1 MAPSRH
7 IGRVR
12 SRASARGYTLLAL
25 MAAMTVVAILIAG
38 YVPHLARQM
47 QREREEELLFRGQQI
62 VEAIA
67 QYVQMTGRYPSSLEE
82 LVRGFSIQTP
92 RGMRRVR
99 FLRPSALR
107 DPMTTEEWKLVR
119 PGDPVLRR
127 FVEAYLESI
136 GQPAPPALLPFLQPG
151 MQILMPGQPSTPR
164 AIRGSRRDSEQR
176 SLPVPPG
183 RSRVPGVNVPR
194 VETEGVESAPVSPA
208 LGPGEGGVGPILG
221 VVSKSDKK
229 TVRVYYGLN
238 RYSDWPFVFIP
249 VLPVA
254 AGEARVRAVLN
265 PVMFPS
271 DPLARLL
278 QGGIVGPR
286 RVVPPSRPSA
296 PPGTMRR

>member
-1 MAPSRH
+1 
-7 IGRVR
+7 
-12 SRASARGYTLLAL
+12 

-136 GQPAPPALLPFLQPG
+136 GQPAPPCALAV
-151 MQILMPGQPSTPR
+151 PSAGDANPDARAAEDTSRDPR
-164 AIRGSRRDSEQR
+164 IA
-176 SLPVPPG
+176 
-183 RSRVPGVNVPR
+183 
-194 VETEGVESAPVSPA
+194 EGLRAAFSAGASGTFESAR
-208 LGPGEGGVGPILG
+208 GE
-221 VVSKSDKK
+221 
-229 TVRVYYGLN
+229 R
-238 RYSDWPFVFIP
+238 
-249 VLPVA
+249 
-254 AGEARVRAVLN
+254 
-265 PVMFPS
+265 
-271 DPLARLL
+271 
-278 QGGIVGPR
+278 
-286 RVVPPSRPSA
+286 PSRGNGGSGERACVPCARSW
-296 PPGTMRR
+296 GRRSGANPRCRE

>member
-1 MAPSRH
+1 MIPSRR
-7 IGRVR
+7 IEGAR
-12 SRASARGYTLLAL
+12 SRASARGYALLAL
-25 MAAMTVVAILIAG
+25 MAAMTVMAILIAG

-47 QREREEELLFRGQQI
+47 QREREEEMLFRGQQI

-67 QYVQMTGRYPSSLEE
+67 QYFQMTGRYPSSLDE

-107 DPMTTEEWKLVR
+107 DPMTNEEWKVVR

-136 GQPAPPALLPFLQPG
+136 GQPANPMLLQFLQPG
-151 MQILMPGQPSTPR
+151 MQIRMPGQ
-164 AIRGSRRDSEQR
+164 QR
-176 SLPVPPG
+176 PVPVRPG
-183 RSRVPGVNVPR
+183 RSRIPGGDVPR
-194 VETEGVESAPVSPA
+194 SGAGEVESAPLSPS
-208 LGPGEGGVGPILG
+208 LGQGEGGAGPILG
-221 VVSKSDKK
+221 VVSKSEKK
-229 TVRVYYGLN
+229 TVRVYYGLD

-278 QGGIVGPR
+278 QGGIIGPR
-286 RVVPPSRPSA
+286 RVVPQPRPSA